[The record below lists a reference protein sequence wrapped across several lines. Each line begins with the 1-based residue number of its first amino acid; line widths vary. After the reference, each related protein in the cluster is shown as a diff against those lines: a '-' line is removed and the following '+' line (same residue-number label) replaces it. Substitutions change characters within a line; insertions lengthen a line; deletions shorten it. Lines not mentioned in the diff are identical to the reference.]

1 MTSCCACKL
10 TRVCVQTPPSQ
21 RAGAGLDQQNER
33 VCRLPWLGHVYSVP
47 PPLIFPLYSEPPSDN
62 GEETTGELH
71 SEGECQSGAAS
82 LQSIPL
88 ETGAPH
94 PSLLNISLLQLTPGE
109 RGEMQPRMRV
119 LPWERRPPPLLLAS
133 L

>member
-1 MTSCCACKL
+1 M
-10 TRVCVQTPPSQ
+10 
-21 RAGAGLDQQNER
+21 
-33 VCRLPWLGHVYSVP
+33 SV
-47 PPLIFPLYSEPPSDN
+47 
-62 GEETTGELH
+62 
-71 SEGECQSGAAS
+71 GAAS

-119 LPWERRPPPLLLAS
+119 LPWERGLLL
-133 L
+133 LLVPP